1 MDQLITRPTI
11 AEIHLDNLAFNFNSS
26 RAFIGTSLNYIAVV
40 KADAYGH
47 GSVECS
53 KRLEAA
59 GIDWFGIALVEEGI
73 ELRNAGILKP
83 ILCFSS
89 FWPGQESQL
98 LEHRITPVIYQLD
111 RAEILDEVAG
121 RFGTTVP
128 IHVKV
133 DTGMGRVGVRFD
145 EVVDFAQRLA
155 GLSNLR
161 VEGIMTH
168 FAAADDLKQNEFTNL
183 QVRRFED
190 AVTIFR
196 NHGHYPTFLDL
207 ANSPGAVAH
216 PNSRGNMV
224 RLGGILYGL
233 GGDVL
238 PRGIPAPE
246 LRPVL
251 ALKTRVALVKRI
263 LRGETVGYGRT
274 FTAPK
279 DMNAAIL
286 PIGYEDGY
294 GRSLSNKGSV
304 IVRDRLT
311 PVIGTISMD
320 WTVIDIS
327 EVPGVREGDEV
338 ILIGE
343 SAGNMISAED
353 IAALTGTISYE
364 VTCSIGR
371 RVPRR
376 FI

>member
-1 MDQLITRPTI
+1 
-11 AEIHLDNLAFNFNSS
+11 
-26 RAFIGTSLNYIAVV
+26 
-40 KADAYGH
+40 
-47 GSVECS
+47 
-53 KRLEAA
+53 
-59 GIDWFGIALVEEGI
+59 
-73 ELRNAGILKP
+73 
-83 ILCFSS
+83 
-89 FWPGQESQL
+89 
-98 LEHRITPVIYQLD
+98 
-111 RAEILDEVAG
+111 
-121 RFGTTVP
+121 
-128 IHVKV
+128 
-133 DTGMGRVGVRFD
+133 
-145 EVVDFAQRLA
+145 
-155 GLSNLR
+155 
-161 VEGIMTH
+161 MTH

-196 NHGHYPTFLDL
+196 NHGHCPTFLDL

-251 ALKTRVALVKRI
+251 ALKTRVALVKCI

-274 FTAPK
+274 FTAPT
-279 DMNAAIL
+279 DMRIAIL

-327 EVPGVREGDEV
+327 EVPEVREGDEV